1 MSSRS
6 AARQFPR
13 APAAQREREH
23 GHGHGHGHRRDRKFR
38 LADQF
43 WWPWTKHGL
52 TLAFFA
58 LIAWFSIRYARNVD
72 WGEVWRTILDT
83 PRGVLLTA
91 VAGVVASYAI
101 YCSFDLLGRRYTG
114 HTIPKAT
121 VWQVNFI
128 SYAFNLNM
136 GSLVGSVAFRYRLY
150 GRLGLGMATITRI
163 MSLSILT
170 NWLGYLLLAGAVFA
184 IAPLQLPPGWK
195 IDSDDMRWLGLALL
209 AAGIGY
215 LVACFFARRRS
226 VTIRDHELLLPPPR
240 MAMLQ
245 VALAVPN
252 WMIMGAIIFTLLQ
265 GRVEYPTVLGVLL
278 VAAVAGVATH
288 VPAGLGVLEAV
299 FIGLLSHRVAEWQ
312 LLAALLTYRALYYI
326 APLLVAAVVYLLFE
340 GRLRRA
346 PAAPEGAQTP
356 ARGSGSGL

>member
-6 AARQFPR
+6 ADARQFPR
-13 APAAQREREH
+13 DHGARRERE
-23 GHGHGHGHRRDRKFR
+23 RKSR

-43 WWPWTKHGL
+43 WWKWTRHAL
-52 TLAFFA
+52 TFAFFA

-83 PRGVLLTA
+83 PRDVLVA
-91 VAGVVASYAI
+91 AAAGVVASYAI

-114 HTIPKAT
+114 HQLPRST

-150 GRLGLGMATITRI
+150 GRLGLGVATITRI

-184 IAPLQLPPGWK
+184 LAPLQLPPDWK
-195 IDSDDMRWLGLALL
+195 IDREGLRWLGFALL
-209 AAGIGY
+209 AVAIGY
-215 LVACFFARRRS
+215 LVAWFFAWRRS
-226 VTIRDHELLLPPPR
+226 VNIRGHELLLPPPR

-245 VALAVPN
+245 VAMAVPN
-252 WMIMGAIIFTLLQ
+252 WMIMGAIIYTLLQ
-265 GRVEYPTVLGVLL
+265 GRADYPTVLSVLL
-278 VAAVAGVATH
+278 VGAVAGVATH

-299 FIGLLSHRVAEWQ
+299 FIGLLSHRVAEGQ

-326 APLLVAAVVYLLFE
+326 APLLVAAVVYVLFE
-340 GRLRRA
+340 GRMRRA
-346 PAAPEGAQTP
+346 
-356 ARGSGSGL
+356 SGRDTV

>member
-6 AARQFPR
+6 AYARGFPR
-13 APAAQREREH
+13 E
-23 GHGHGHGHRRDRKFR
+23 RKFR
-38 LADQF
+38 LSDQF
-43 WWPWTKHGL
+43 WWPWTKHAL

-58 LIAWFSIRYARNVD
+58 LIAWFSIRYASNVD
-72 WGEVWRTILDT
+72 WSEVWQTILAT
-83 PRGVLLTA
+83 PRSVLLAA

-114 HTIPKAT
+114 HTVPKAT

-150 GRLGLGMATITRI
+150 GRLGLGVATITRI

-184 IAPLQLPPGWK
+184 IAPLQLPPDWK
-195 IDSDDMRWLGLALL
+195 IDSEGLRWLGFALL
-209 AAGIGY
+209 AAAIGY
-215 LVACFFARRRS
+215 LVACFFAKRRS
-226 VTIRDHELLLPPPR
+226 VNIRGHELLLPPPR

-245 VALAVPN
+245 VAMAVPN
-252 WMIMGAIIFTLLQ
+252 WMIMGAIIHTLLQ
-265 GRVEYPTVLGVLL
+265 GRVEYTTVLSVLL
-278 VAAVAGVATH
+278 MAAVAGVATH

-299 FIGLLSHRVAEWQ
+299 FIGLLSHRVAEGQ

-326 APLLVAAVVYLLFE
+326 APLLVAAVVYLAFE
-340 GRLRRA
+340 GRVRKE
-346 PAAPEGAQTP
+346 PEP
-356 ARGSGSGL
+356 ARQPQSPTPGSGKSL